1 MGRKMTSDWQQWEG
15 HTVDGKFVL
24 ANYLGGCDQSAVFR
38 TTRPEGER
46 SEAAIKLV
54 TLEPS
59 EADKQLRL
67 WEKASELQHPNL
79 VRIFAWGRYANDS
92 PSVVY
97 VVEEFAEENLA
108 QIIPERA
115 LTSDEVRGMLGPV
128 LDALDYLHGKGF
140 VHGRIRPSNILAMGD
155 LIKLASDTLRKSG
168 EVPHN
173 SSPYDAP
180 EVAAKGVSAAS
191 DVWALGM
198 TLNEALTQ
206 HVAAWDA
213 ARAKVPDLDRAI
225 PEPLRT
231 IAQRCLEIDPA
242 KRCNLREIRD
252 RLEGR
257 SPQKAG
263 PVLEAAL
270 PAVVS
275 PVIRRQEEEGKSP
288 KWPYAV
294 AAAVILAAALFVFR
308 PHSSGV
314 AAGGD
319 VPASQSEQSAGQ
331 LASGA
336 QGSAQS
342 GTEVAGLEGQ
352 PSATRA
358 QDEVVERAMPDVSS
372 GARRSVRGKIKV
384 RVKVNVDAA
393 GNVTQATVKGGRPS
407 RYFAHTSLDAAKRWK
422 FVPAQVQEKAEARSW
437 LLTFAYT
444 RAKTEASA
452 IRSR

>member
-1 MGRKMTSDWQQWEG
+1 MTSDWQQWEG

-38 TTRPEGER
+38 TTRSDGEP
-46 SEAAIKLV
+46 SDAAIKLV

-59 EADKQLRL
+59 MADKQLRL
-67 WEKASELQHPNL
+67 WQKASELQHPNL
-79 VRIFAWGRYANDS
+79 IRIFAWGRYANDS

-115 LTSDEVRGMLGPV
+115 LTSDEVRGMLAPV
-128 LDALDYLHGKGF
+128 LGALEYLHGKGL
-140 VHGRIRPSNILAMGD
+140 VHGRVRPSNILAMGD
-155 LIKLASDTLRKSG
+155 HIKLASDTLRKSG

-173 SSPYDAP
+173 PSSYDAP
-180 EVAAKGVSAAS
+180 EVAAKGLSPAS

-206 HVAAWDA
+206 HVAAGDTTQ
-213 ARAKVPDLDRAI
+213 AKVPDDDRSI

-231 IAQRCLEIDPA
+231 IIQRCLEIDPA
-242 KRCNLREIRD
+242 KRCTLREIRD

-257 SPQKAG
+257 VSQEVSPALLATPYSA
-263 PVLEAAL
+263 PVS
-270 PAVVS
+270 PAVK
-275 PVIRRQEEEGKSP
+275 QEVEESKSP

-294 AAAVILAAALFVFR
+294 GAAVILAAALFVFR
-308 PHSSGV
+308 PHSSGA

-319 VPASQSEQSAGQ
+319 VQASQSEQLAGQ
-331 LASGA
+331 TTSGSQA
-336 QGSAQS
+336 GVQP
-342 GTEVAGLEGQ
+342 GTDVARTEGQ
-352 PSATRA
+352 SSAA
-358 QDEVVERAMPDVSS
+358 AAHDEIVERAMPEVSS

-384 RVKVNVDAA
+384 HVKVNVDPA
-393 GNVTQATVKGGRPS
+393 GNVTQATVKGGRQS

-422 FVPAQVQEKAEARSW
+422 FVPAQSQEKTDARSW
-437 LLTFAYT
+437 LLTFAFT

-452 IRSR
+452 VRSR